1 MQFLYLPA
9 ISVMGLALRLQ
20 FLNHYNLITDETI
33 KTSFMKK
40 LFYITV
46 MAGILIACN
55 DAAETTDNTK
65 DSLDS
70 IANEKKDVI
79 DSTAEARKDRID
91 STTEM
96 RKDALDRRDSIR
108 KADTT
113 TRR

>member
-1 MQFLYLPA
+1 
-9 ISVMGLALRLQ
+9 
-20 FLNHYNLITDETI
+20 
-33 KTSFMKK
+33 MKK

-46 MAGILIACN
+46 LAGFMVACN
-55 DAAETTDNTK
+55 DAAESTDNTK

-70 IANEKKDVI
+70 IANEKKDAI

-91 STTEM
+91 STTDL
-96 RKDALDRRDSIR
+96 RKDSLDRRDSIR